1 MKAARRLAGVVAVA
15 TGAAWWLLRK
25 REPNR
30 GPEDA
35 PALQQA
41 RRDRRQDHRRQ
52 DERLDEGLEES
63 FPASDPPAVLG
74 PDRPRRREH

>member
-1 MKAARRLAGVVAVA
+1 VVAVA

-25 REPNR
+25 REPIR
-30 GPEDA
+30 GPDDA
-35 PALQQA
+35 PALRQA
-41 RRDRRQDHRRQ
+41 RQDERRQ

-74 PDRPRRREH
+74 PDRPRRRDH

>member
-1 MKAARRLAGVVAVA
+1 MKAAGRLGVVVAVA

-25 REPNR
+25 REPTR

-52 DERLDEGLEES
+52 DARLDEGLEES
-63 FPASDPPAVLG
+63 FPASDSLAVLG
-74 PDRPRRREH
+74 PDRPRRRDH

>member
-1 MKAARRLAGVVAVA
+1 MKAARRLGVVVAVA
-15 TGAAWWLLRK
+15 TGTAWWLLRQ
-25 REPNR
+25 REPTR

-41 RRDRRQDHRRQ
+41 PRDRRQ

-63 FPASDPPAVLG
+63 FPASDSLAVLG
-74 PDRPRRREH
+74 PDRPRRRDH

>member
-1 MKAARRLAGVVAVA
+1 MKAAGRLGVVVAVA
-15 TGAAWWLLRK
+15 TGTAWWLLRQ
-25 REPNR
+25 REPTR

-63 FPASDPPAVLG
+63 FPASDPPAVQG
-74 PDRPRRREH
+74 PDRPRRRDN